1 MKKVLLL
8 TILLFFI
15 TSCVN
20 LSTVKEIGSYGRS
33 LTKDLKTYAKR
44 SQELLDKTQFFTAM
58 NQNKFPLCPENINY
72 CIGQNYLDRSVL
84 IYQATQLTEVL
95 HDYSRLLEALSQNRP
110 ISEIEKIMIS
120 FDQQITHANKILPSQ
135 KLSTIVNDFTLQSKV
150 NSANEIIIS
159 TTKTLNSLVT
169 IDLFKPIN
177 TVLNFTRNTSQNIK
191 YEKIIRQVVIAE
203 HEAIIDTIAI
213 LEAKLLII
221 ANNTDQYHQDLI
233 NKYQTSIKS
242 AWKKNASKATILN
255 HKSQLNLI
263 LKQTKVTNITENY
276 FYQLQVLRDSFT
288 SLHDNILKKRKISK
302 KDYLKDSIRN
312 INQNVKN
319 IRK

>member
-1 MKKVLLL
+1 MSKRPFPRSENVRVSESKS
-8 TILLFFI
+8 TFFQ
-15 TSCVN
+15 SE
-20 LSTVKEIGSYGRS
+20 SS
-33 LTKDLKTYAKR
+33 
-44 SQELLDKTQFFTAM
+44 EL
-58 NQNKFPLCPENINY
+58 
-72 CIGQNYLDRSVL
+72 
-84 IYQATQLTEVL
+84 
-95 HDYSRLLEALSQNRP
+95 H
-110 ISEIEKIMIS
+110 
-120 FDQQITHANKILPSQ
+120 
-135 KLSTIVNDFTLQSKV
+135 
-150 NSANEIIIS
+150 
-159 TTKTLNSLVT
+159 
-169 IDLFKPIN
+169 
-177 TVLNFTRNTSQNIK
+177 TSQNIK